1 MPRRNA
7 FGQHRAE
14 AVKRGDNGPALPIA
28 KVNRLEEGDEIQ
40 YAPSLKP
47 KEKRDGD
54 IALVLVASNQ
64 NNDFAILDA
73 KDAAKPAKW
82 TVPFRTS
89 LAMYVYGPSGLS
101 IRKLRGV
108 LEKDNELIA
117 QLAEYAEKTSQTE
130 SVLQAIAQYENT
142 SAGENLQAALQGFA
156 QQSGINGKL
165 DRSATGDQQMLAAMR
180 TLNPAL
186 SAYDPIS
193 PSGSQRLGQTAG
205 LAATVAGM
213 FLGST
218 VGLAAGGTA
227 MALNLKTLLFPD
239 TDFRSA
245 YSQPAQMAP
254 EAVSC
259 APLVS
264 LTRRGSESGT
274 CGRCESLTQNS
285 RR

>member
-1 MPRRNA
+1 M
-7 FGQHRAE
+7 
-14 AVKRGDNGPALPIA
+14 L
-28 KVNRLEEGDEIQ
+28 
-40 YAPSLKP
+40 PSLKP

-82 TVPFRTS
+82 MVPFRTS

-130 SVLQAIAQYENT
+130 SVLQAISQYENT

-193 PSGSQRLGQTAG
+193 PSGSQRLGQTARPCRYRCRHVSG
-205 LAATVAGM
+205 QH
-213 FLGST
+213 
-218 VGLAAGGTA
+218 GGT
-227 MALNLKTLLFPD
+227 
-239 TDFRSA
+239 
-245 YSQPAQMAP
+245 
-254 EAVSC
+254 C
-259 APLVS
+259 
-264 LTRRGSESGT
+264 RRRDSDGSELKNAAVPRYGFPLGVFAACSDGPPSSVAVH
-274 CGRCESLTQNS
+274 RS
-285 RR
+285 